1 LNSWFDQ
8 KFPSDKDLNI
18 KMQIK
23 VEISNLLELCMRIEK
38 DTQLIYEGERVIE
51 FVQKIDEF
59 FWQVEYDLTEVK
71 KIMITLFEFVQES

>member
-1 LNSWFDQ
+1 
-8 KFPSDKDLNI
+8 
-18 KMQIK
+18 MQIK